1 MKNLTKLVCALLLT
15 QFLACSTEKKEDKN
29 STKTEKETTAAYVLN
44 EATNRSEEHT
54 SELQSR

>member
-44 EATNRSEEHT
+44 
-54 SELQSR
+54 